1 MTFGCVGPGSIA
13 LVSGFR
19 YFVLSVFRYF
29 VFSVFTVSGIRSGE
43 GIGSRPAPGWP
54 PTVIAVGCLTYLS
67 VAAADAA
74 TLRRA
79 GLFRLMPFFTGFV
92 FSIFRFFGIS
102 VNRCPGI
109 YRFRFLGMCRQ
120 FFSCRIFLSLSTS
133 LRSLSIWRSF

>member
-29 VFSVFTVSGIRSGE
+29 V
-43 GIGSRPAPGWP
+43 
-54 PTVIAVGCLTYLS
+54 
-67 VAAADAA
+67 
-74 TLRRA
+74 
-79 GLFRLMPFFTGFV
+79 
-92 FSIFRFFGIS
+92 FFGIS